1 MADSPEPPGDVRMP
15 LFRDA
20 SIGFALLSDSGMFR
34 QANSKLCESLGFL
47 EDELCG
53 MNIADLLHPEDCA
66 AEMNQRQQVAN
77 GTLGSYNL
85 TLRARRKNGSFT
97 RLRISSSIAPGVAG
111 IMLIIED
118 LPSGTSERTAD
129 FLQSEARFRRVFDSN
144 MLGVFFGDIHGQ
156 VTQANEAFLQMVGY
170 THEDVEAGRLSWL
183 ATTPDEYLPLLE
195 KVRQELRETG
205 KSGPYERQYIHRD
218 GHRVHAMVGV
228 TLLENSREKAACFVL
243 DITRRRQAEEALLES
258 EQRFR
263 AMADDAPFML
273 AVSGNGQ
280 DSLYFNKPW
289 LEYTG
294 QSLEEVIRFGWLR
307 SLHPEDRDF
316 AMQTYRAALLQ
327 HRPFELEYRLR
338 RHDGVYRWMFSRI
351 SPRFTASGGFKGYIG
366 TSIDIHERKQV
377 EETLRNSFAREQL
390 IRRHLE
396 MMNASLD
403 INWILQSTVQE
414 IRKFLEVDRCTIA
427 LYTREE
433 GPRINL
439 LAQTCGSPD
448 IAPISAEDID
458 LIARAAQ
465 HLSPEALTEGRE
477 RITAVADMESY
488 LDTMAQQI
496 EELQIPLEAGTLH
509 AMAEKY
515 RIRSLLR
522 VSISYRGI
530 PYGSL
535 SLHQC
540 NRRRE
545 WQQDE
550 IELLNI
556 LAHHLGSALY
566 QAELYQKEQGARKHL
581 ELYTQKLETSN
592 RELEEF
598 AFVASHDLQAPLRK
612 IIMFSSFL
620 KEIEGEI
627 PPEGQ
632 DFISRITACSQ
643 KMQDLITDLLNLSRV
658 HRRQEPFREISL
670 NQVLGHVHTN
680 LQASIDETQGTLV
693 LEDLPVIEG
702 DPNQLQQLF
711 QNLVENALK
720 FHRKDAPPVV
730 RVRAEQDGKAYRIIV
745 EDNGIGFDEQY
756 QQRIF
761 KIFERLSPTQYDG
774 TGIGLA
780 ICKKIV
786 ERHNGQIQAFS
797 TPGEGSCFVVTL
809 PARQA

>member
-1 MADSPEPPGDVRMP
+1 MCGFFNKNNPGKPAQPGNSADNNLVDKMGCSLFFLVMIVAALFSTRNLSGYPLPEHPDAMADSPETTGPVNIP
-15 LFRDA
+15 LFRNA
-20 SIGFALLSDSGMFR
+20 AIGFALISDSGTFR
-34 QANSKLCESLGFL
+34 QANVRLCESLGFS

-53 MNIADLLHPEDCA
+53 MNISDLLHPADCA
-66 AEMNQRQQVAN
+66 TELNQRQQVVR
-77 GTLGSYNL
+77 GSLDSYTL
-85 TLRARRKNGSFT
+85 TLRARRKSGNFT
-97 RLRISSSIAPGVAG
+97 RLRISSSLSPVDAG

-118 LPSGTSERTAD
+118 LESGVAEFTPD
-129 FLQSEARFRRVFDSN
+129 FLPSEAWFRR
-144 MLGVFFGDIHGQ
+144 
-156 VTQANEAFLQMVGY
+156 
-170 THEDVEAGRLSWL
+170 
-183 ATTPDEYLPLLE
+183 
-195 KVRQELRETG
+195 
-205 KSGPYERQYIHRD
+205 
-218 GHRVHAMVGV
+218 
-228 TLLENSREKAACFVL
+228 
-243 DITRRRQAEEALLES
+243 AEEALQES

-263 AMADDAPFML
+263 AMADDAPFLL
-273 AVSGNGQ
+273 AVSGEQQ

-294 QSLEEVIRFGWLR
+294 QSLDEVIHFGWLR

-338 RHDGVYRWMFSRI
+338 RHDGVYRWMFSRVT
-351 SPRFTASGGFKGYIG
+351 PRFTASGEFKGYIG

-403 INWILQSTVQE
+403 INWILQTTVQE
-414 IRKFLEVDRCTIA
+414 IGKFLEADRCTIV
-427 LYTREE
+427 LYASEAE
-433 GPRINL
+433 GPRIKL
-439 LAQTCGSPD
+439 LAQACGSPE
-448 IAPISAEDID
+448 IGPISAEDVQ
-458 LIARAAQ
+458 LIARSAQ
-465 HLSPEALTEGRE
+465 HLSPETLASGQE
-477 RITAVADMESY
+477 RITAIADLGTYMQ
-488 LDTMAQQI
+488 TVTQQQL
-496 EELQIPLEAGTLH
+496 EELQIPLEINTLK

-522 VSISYRGI
+522 VNISYRGI

-535 SLHQC
+535 SLHHC

-545 WQQDE
+545 WQKDE

-566 QAELYQKEQGARKHL
+566 QAELYQKEQDVRKHL

-620 KEIEGEI
+620 KELEGGI
-627 PPEGQ
+627 PPTGQ
-632 DFISRITACSQ
+632 DYLTRITVCSQ

-658 HRRQEPFREISL
+658 HRRQEPFRRIPL
-670 NQVLGHVHTN
+670 KQVLNHVQAN
-680 LQASIDETQGTLV
+680 LQSSFDEVQGTLV

-720 FHRKDAPPVV
+720 FHRKGFPPVV
-730 RVRAEQDGKAYRIIV
+730 RVRAEQDDAIYRIFV

-761 KIFERLSPTQYDG
+761 RIFERLSPTQYDG

-809 PARQA
+809 PARQT